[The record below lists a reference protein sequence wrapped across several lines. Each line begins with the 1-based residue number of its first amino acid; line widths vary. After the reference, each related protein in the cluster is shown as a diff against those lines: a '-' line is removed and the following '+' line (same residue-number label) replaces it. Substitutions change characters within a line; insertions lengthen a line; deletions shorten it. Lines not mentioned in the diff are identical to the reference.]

1 MTSIIT
7 TCFRRKN
14 IKINNFI
21 KDSSQ
26 KISQLASYPN
36 QQILIECQ
44 TEKEVLAYQRVS
56 QLATRLFVIA
66 AAIFILITSSQPLA
80 VRLICL
86 TQYDRKLPQPIA
98 TSKLTLELSCTA
110 GEGLLLLMISTQVLF
125 HIFESSQMQMPISYG
140 KII

>member
-1 MTSIIT
+1 MASIIT

-26 KISQLASYPN
+26 KISQLPQLAWY
-36 QQILIECQ
+36 ILTECQ

-98 TSKLTLELSCTA
+98 TSKLTLELSCAA
-110 GEGLLLLMISTQVLF
+110 GQGLLLLMISTQVLF

>member
-26 KISQLASYPN
+26 KITLASQLGTFSLN
-36 QQILIECQ
+36 VKLRRKFQLISE
-44 TEKEVLAYQRVS
+44 LAS
-56 QLATRLFVIA
+56 QLATKLFVIA

-98 TSKLTLELSCTA
+98 TSKLTLKLSCAA
-110 GEGLLLLMISTQVLF
+110 GQGLLLLMISTQVLF